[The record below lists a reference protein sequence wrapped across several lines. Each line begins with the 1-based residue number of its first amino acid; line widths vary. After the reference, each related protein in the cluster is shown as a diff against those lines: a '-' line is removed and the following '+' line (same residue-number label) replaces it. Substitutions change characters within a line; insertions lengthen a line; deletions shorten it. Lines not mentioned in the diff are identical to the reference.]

1 MTLTELR
8 YIVTLA
14 QEQHFGHAAERC
26 HVSQP
31 TLSVGVKKLEDEL
44 GVLIFERSKSA
55 VRLTPVGEGIVAQA
69 QKVLEQAQG
78 IRELAQAGK
87 NQLTAPLKV
96 GAIYTVGPYLFPHL
110 IPQLHRVAP
119 QMPLYI
125 EENFTH
131 VLRDKLRNG
140 ELDAIIIALP
150 FNEADVLTL
159 QLYDEPFYVLMP
171 AQHPWTQKETIDAGL
186 LNDKSLLLL
195 GEGHCFRDQVLEA
208 CPTLTKGNDGAKHTT
223 VESSSLETIRHMVAS
238 GLGISILPLSAVDSH
253 HYAPGVIEVRPL
265 SPPVPFRT
273 VAIAWRASFPRPK
286 AIEILADSIRLC
298 SVAKPRGTGDC
309 GLSSAMTELSQVS
322 VTALKGVGE
331 AMAEKLAKV
340 GLENLQDVLF
350 HLPLRYQDRT
360 RVVPIGHLRPGQDA
374 VDRRHRQRRRR
385 GHGPA
390 PQPGR
395 AHAGRHRRPEPA
407 LLPFQQ
413 RTERRPQARH
423 ADSLL
428 RRSAARRVGAGD
440 LPPGIPRHHRRR
452 TAAGG

>member
-14 QEQHFGHAAERC
+14 QERHFGRAAERC

-78 IRELAQAGK
+78 VRELAQAGK
-87 NQLTAPLKV
+87 NQLAAPLKV
-96 GAIYTVGPYLFPHL
+96 GAIYTIGPYLFPHL

-140 ELDAIIIALP
+140 ELDAVIIALP
-150 FNEADVLTL
+150 FHEPDVLTKV
-159 QLYDEPFYVLMP
+159 LYDEPFQVLLP
-171 AQHPWTQKETIDAGL
+171 AGHPWTAQASIDASQ

-208 CPTLTKGNDGAKHTT
+208 CPTLRKGGENTAKHTT

-238 GLGISILPLSAVDSH
+238 GLGISILPLSAVNSH
-253 HYAPGVIEVRPL
+253 HYAPGIFEVRPL
-265 SPPVPFRT
+265 TAPAPFRS
-273 VAIAWRASFPRPK
+273 VAIAWRTSFPRPK
-286 AIEILADSIRLC
+286 AIELLADSIRLC
-298 SVAKPRGTGDC
+298 SVLKPP
-309 GLSSAMTELSQVS
+309 AVS
-322 VTALKGVGE
+322 G
-331 AMAEKLAKV
+331 
-340 GLENLQDVLF
+340 
-350 HLPLRYQDRT
+350 
-360 RVVPIGHLRPGQDA
+360 
-374 VDRRHRQRRRR
+374 
-385 GHGPA
+385 
-390 PQPGR
+390 
-395 AHAGRHRRPEPA
+395 
-407 LLPFQQ
+407 
-413 RTERRPQARH
+413 
-423 ADSLL
+423 
-428 RRSAARRVGAGD
+428 
-440 LPPGIPRHHRRR
+440 
-452 TAAGG
+452 

>member
-14 QEQHFGHAAERC
+14 QEQHFGRAAERC

-55 VRLTPVGEGIVAQA
+55 VRLTPVGEGIVTQA

-87 NQLTAPLKV
+87 NQLAAPLRV
-96 GAIYTVGPYLFPHL
+96 GAIYTVGPYIFPHL

-119 QMPLYI
+119 DMPLYI

-131 VLRDKLRNG
+131 VLRDKLRTG

-150 FNEADVLTL
+150 FQEADVLTKA
-159 QLYDEPFYVLMP
+159 LYDEPFYVLMP
-171 AQHPWTQKETIDAGL
+171 AEHPWTARQTVDAEM

-208 CPTLTKGNDGAKHTT
+208 CPTQGGRRGEEASKHTT

-238 GLGISILPLSAVDSH
+238 GLGISVLPLSAVDSH
-253 HYAPGVIEVRPL
+253 HYAPGVLEVRPL
-265 SPPVPFRT
+265 SPPVPYRT

-298 SVAKPRGTGDC
+298 SVAQTPPRDI
-309 GLSSAMTELSQVS
+309 A
-322 VTALKGVGE
+322 
-331 AMAEKLAKV
+331 
-340 GLENLQDVLF
+340 
-350 HLPLRYQDRT
+350 
-360 RVVPIGHLRPGQDA
+360 
-374 VDRRHRQRRRR
+374 RQ
-385 GHGPA
+385 A
-390 PQPGR
+390 
-395 AHAGRHRRPEPA
+395 
-407 LLPFQQ
+407 
-413 RTERRPQARH
+413 
-423 ADSLL
+423 
-428 RRSAARRVGAGD
+428 
-440 LPPGIPRHHRRR
+440 
-452 TAAGG
+452 